1 MREYQ
6 SFIDGKWLSDNALGT
21 IDVIDPSTEELI
33 GRVVD
38 GGPKRA
44 TMAVEAARRAFDEGP
59 WPWMSVRERAKIIKR
74 FAEILDER
82 KAELRELVVA
92 EIGSTGFLSD
102 PTRVAGGPGGAPH

>member
-21 IDVIDPSTEELI
+21 IDVIDPSNEELI

-38 GGPKRA
+38 GGPKQA
-44 TMAVEAARRAFDEGP
+44 AMAIEAARRAFDEGP
-59 WPWMSVRERAKIIKR
+59 WPWMSVRERAKIIER

-82 KAELRELVVA
+82 KAELRELVVLH
-92 EIGSTGFLSD
+92 G
-102 PTRVAGGPGGAPH
+102 